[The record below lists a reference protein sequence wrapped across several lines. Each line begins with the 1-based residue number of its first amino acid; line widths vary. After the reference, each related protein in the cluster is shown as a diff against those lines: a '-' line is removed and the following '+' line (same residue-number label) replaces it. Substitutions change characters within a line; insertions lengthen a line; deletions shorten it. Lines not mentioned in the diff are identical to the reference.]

1 MRKIFFAA
9 LLLNFCAFTTQ
20 AQRLSRV
27 SAGLDIGTGIGK
39 GNFSPSLL
47 YYQTLQPAN
56 APWIRLTGGAR
67 VWNYQAQDTYLT
79 APGGRSMND
88 TMQLSRASATGVSF
102 VMGLSLNVANRVD
115 IGVNA
120 DLLSFAFGKRRSAT
134 YRLADPS
141 SVAESDTLS
150 LKLNGKGVDIAPA
163 NLNVVP
169 AFLRNNNGQAEAFVR
184 IWFGK
189 QIGLKFGYM
198 IGQISYRADNK
209 LNNGQKRFS
218 TGYQMPYVALSFPL
232 YN

>member
-1 MRKIFFAA
+1 MKKAFFAV
-9 LLLNFCAFTTQ
+9 LLVGFCAFTTQ
-20 AQRLSRV
+20 AQRISRV
-27 SAGLDIGTGIGK
+27 SAGLDVGTGFGQ

-56 APWIRLTGGAR
+56 APWLRLMGGAR

-102 VMGLSLNVANRVD
+102 VMGLSLHIANRVD

-120 DLLSFAFGKRRSAT
+120 DLLSFAFGRRRSAT

-141 SVAESDTLS
+141 NVAESDTLS
-150 LKLNGKGVDIAPA
+150 LQLNGKGVDIAPA
-163 NLNVVP
+163 NLSVAP
-169 AFLRNNNGQAEAFVR
+169 AFLRNNNGQAEVFVR
-184 IWFGK
+184 IWLGR

-218 TGYQMPYVALSFPL
+218 TGYQMPYVALSFPM

>member
-1 MRKIFFAA
+1 MKKVFFAV
-9 LLLNFCAFTTQ
+9 LLVGFYTFTTQ
-20 AQRLSRV
+20 AQRISRV

-39 GNFSPSLL
+39 VDFSPSLL

-56 APWIRLTGGAR
+56 APWVRLMAGAR
-67 VWNYQAQDTYLT
+67 VWNYQRQDTYLT
-79 APGGRSMND
+79 APAGRSMND
-88 TMQLSRASATGVSF
+88 TMQLSRASATGFSF
-102 VMGLSLNVANRVD
+102 VMGLSINVANRVD

-120 DLLSFAFGKRRSAT
+120 DLLSFALGKRRSAT

-141 SVAESDTLS
+141 GVAESDTLS
-150 LKLNGKGVDIAPA
+150 LQLNGKGVDIAPA
-163 NLNVVP
+163 NVNAIP

-184 IWFGK
+184 IWLGK
-189 QIGLKFGYM
+189 QVGLKLGYM
-198 IGQISYRADNK
+198 VGQISYRADNK

>member
-1 MRKIFFAA
+1 M
-9 LLLNFCAFTTQ
+9 LVNFCTFTTQ
-20 AQRLSRV
+20 AQRISRV

-39 GNFSPSLL
+39 GSFSPSLL

-102 VMGLSLNVANRVD
+102 VMGVSLNVANRVD

-120 DLLSFAFGKRRSAT
+120 DLVTLAFGKRRSAT
-134 YRLADPS
+134 YHLADPS

-150 LKLNGKGVDIAPA
+150 LKLNGKGCGHRPIQSECRP
-163 NLNVVP
+163 
-169 AFLRNNNGQAEAFVR
+169 
-184 IWFGK
+184 
-189 QIGLKFGYM
+189 GLL
-198 IGQISYRADNK
+198 A
-209 LNNGQKRFS
+209 
-218 TGYQMPYVALSFPL
+218 
-232 YN
+232 

>member
-1 MRKIFFAA
+1 MKKILVAT
-9 LLLNFCAFTTQ
+9 LLISFCVFTTQ
-20 AQRLSRV
+20 AQRISRV
-27 SAGLDIGTGIGK
+27 SAGLDIGTGFGK
-39 GNFSPSLL
+39 EQFSPSLL

-56 APWIRLTGGAR
+56 APWLRLTGGAR

-102 VMGLSLNVANRVD
+102 VMGVSLRIANAVD

-120 DLLSFAFGKRRSAT
+120 DLLSFAFGKRRTAT
-134 YRLADPS
+134 YRLADPAN
-141 SVAESDTLS
+141 VAESDTLS
-150 LKLNGKGVDIAPA
+150 PKLNGKGVDIAPA
-163 NLNVVP
+163 NLNAVP

-198 IGQISYRADNK
+198 IGQISYRSDVK

-218 TGYQMPYVALSFPL
+218 SDYQMPYVALSFPL

>member
-1 MRKIFFAA
+1 MKKVFIAV
-9 LLLNFCAFTTQ
+9 LLIGFCAFTAQ
-20 AQRLSRV
+20 AQRISRV

-39 GNFSPSLL
+39 ENFSPSLL
-47 YYQTLQPAN
+47 YYQTINPPN

-102 VMGLSLNVANRVD
+102 VMGLSLRIADRVD

-120 DLLSFAFGKRRSAT
+120 DLLSFAFGARRNAT
-134 YRLADPS
+134 YRLADS
-141 SVAESDTLS
+141 TSVAESDTIS
-150 LKLNGKGVDIAPA
+150 LDLNGKGVDIAPA
-163 NLNVVP
+163 NLNAVP

-189 QIGLKFGYM
+189 QIGLKLGYM
-198 IGQISYRADNK
+198 IGQISYRSDFK

-218 TGYQMPYVALSFPL
+218 ANYQMPYVALSFPL

>member
-1 MRKIFFAA
+1 MKKGILAA
-9 LLLNFCAFTTQ
+9 LLIGLCTFTTQ
-20 AQRLSRV
+20 AQRISRV
-27 SAGLDIGTGIGK
+27 SAGLDVGTGFGK
-39 GNFSPSLL
+39 GDFSPSLL

-56 APWIRLTGGAR
+56 APWIRLTGGTR
-67 VWNYQAQDTYLT
+67 VWSYQAQDTYLT

-102 VMGLSLNVANRVD
+102 VMGLSLNIANRVD

-120 DLLSFAFGKRRSAT
+120 DLLTLAFGKRRSAT
-134 YRLADPS
+134 YHLADPS
-141 SVAESDTLS
+141 SVVESDTTS
-150 LKLNGKGVDIAPA
+150 LKLNGKGVDISPT

-218 TGYQMPYVALSFPL
+218 TMYQMPYVALSFPL

>member
-1 MRKIFFAA
+1 MKKIVVAT
-9 LLLNFCAFTTQ
+9 LLITLCTFTTQ
-20 AQRLSRV
+20 AQRISRV
-27 SAGLDIGTGIGK
+27 SAGLDVGTGFGQ

-102 VMGLSLNVANRVD
+102 VMGLSLNVANRVN

-120 DLLSFAFGKRRSAT
+120 DLLSLAFGKRRNAT

-150 LKLNGKGVDIAPA
+150 LKLNGEDVGIAPA
-163 NLNVVP
+163 NLNAIP

-198 IGQISYRADNK
+198 VGQISYRTDNK

-218 TGYQMPYVALSFPL
+218 SDYQMPYVALSFPL